1 MWFAALGGVRSN
13 QWISGLAIGLLR
25 NEEAVLRLLARNPFP
40 EKPPR
45 YVRAILY
52 EYNFTTPA
60 ERRAT
65 GEWWKRRELREFFPT
80 VSLNRLAPRCA

>member
-1 MWFAALGGVRSN
+1 MWFAALGGLRSN
-13 QWISGLAIGLLR
+13 QWISGLAVGLLR
-25 NEEAVLRLLARNPFP
+25 NEESVVGLLARNPFP

-60 ERRAT
+60 ERRAI
-65 GEWWKRRELREFFPT
+65 GEWWKRRQLREFFPT
-80 VSLNRLAPRCA
+80 VSLNE